1 MRLSPISRQ
10 EITYAEYSEQMVSP
24 VKTNEYKNE
33 SFAPKI
39 RKKIFES
46 VFPISTSNL
55 CLSLPFEHPLKD
67 GKLEIIENG
76 QIFLTLRGKHL
87 EVSKDGMSVVYEGV
101 NMRLNNLS
109 KHCAKLYK
117 YLENVLE
124 AIRSKTP
131 KVTVKIANAKCML
144 MWNAPPS
151 NFEVDF
157 NNGNR
162 LLMRVGSDT
171 VKIFT
176 VDRDIE
182 VSIMQDYDYL
192 DQNLKNIIDIA
203 MSGLKLCFEEEKN
216 LFINR

>member
-1 MRLSPISRQ
+1 
-10 EITYAEYSEQMVSP
+10 
-24 VKTNEYKNE
+24 
-33 SFAPKI
+33 
-39 RKKIFES
+39 
-46 VFPISTSNL
+46 
-55 CLSLPFEHPLKD
+55 
-67 GKLEIIENG
+67 
-76 QIFLTLRGKHL
+76 
-87 EVSKDGMSVVYEGV
+87 
-101 NMRLNNLS
+101 MRLNNLS